1 MRAPLCSISQIA
13 KMIIKDNLIETKA
26 GKDLIATINVAASL
40 LSYMVNDLL
49 DRTLIRTGAF
59 VENI

>member
-26 GKDLIATINVAASL
+26 GKDLIATINVAAML

>member
-1 MRAPLCSISQIA
+1 
-13 KMIIKDNLIETKA
+13 MIIKDNLIETKA